1 MTIVLEARPLD
12 GMTGCRVFSISDEI
26 VLRVDGDRRGK
37 VNLEVSLKISIR
49 PKSYKNRRRTTMM
62 YFRRQQDFFVL
73 FLLKKY
79 PSK

>member
-37 VNLEVSLKISIR
+37 VNLEVSLKINF
-49 PKSYKNRRRTTMM
+49 KSKSKKIGVEQPGYILGDNRTFS
-62 YFRRQQDFFVL
+62 YF